1 MVGRLR
7 NALVLAA
14 AALLLGPVA
23 QLAAQ
28 QDGGRFRVLIPY
40 FTPLEGA
47 NDGFGKDGMKEL
59 VKLFENMP
67 THVAL
72 DEGDVKDEVDRFD
85 IDIDDLGCIEA
96 RQLAA
101 QISVPVAI
109 CAQYTQ
115 TGDRELM
122 VDATV
127 WDVSAS
133 ESFEIEPF
141 PAERSNDGEKA
152 AAQQIFTAF
161 ERYSTTVRSAAICND
176 YFASQQW
183 ENALRNCNE
192 SLDLNPNAISTRYL
206 KARILYEMEDYT
218 AALSE
223 LETVIEA
230 NPFHEGALQLA
241 GYISAVTEQDDKA
254 RDYYSRYLDINPGNA
269 AIRMRIAYELAEAG
283 DPVGAMEFIQVGLDV
298 DAENVDLHEQ
308 YGGFAFRAAIQVQEE
323 ASVGAQN
330 AGETVTPEAAAYYR
344 EAIASYEKVFEA
356 KGAETPVGHLA
367 NVISAYIQLEELDQA
382 IGMGERVLETHPES
396 DRLWVLYADALQ
408 RNDRLDEAIAALDRV
423 MEINPDHPSAALR
436 QGNWLIQAGRLE
448 EAVEVLSAAAQNDA
462 QRAEQAARMIFAEA
476 YQNGYQ
482 QDNFQYTIDGMT
494 AAKQLPNLSEEMT
507 HQLNFWHAFS
517 LYRKGMVDQEP
528 QTLQTAQATLPAFQQ
543 AAQLLQQVG
552 NYPSTVNLNLAELT
566 EAVNTYI
573 EIQEAIIRRGR

>member
-1 MVGRLR
+1 MVGRLK
-7 NALVLAA
+7 NVLVLAA
-14 AALLLGPVA
+14 AALLLGPAA

-47 NDGFGKDGMKEL
+47 NDGFGKDASEEL
-59 VKLFENMP
+59 RDLFQNMA

-72 DEGDVKDEVDRFD
+72 DEDEIEDEVDRFD
-85 IDIDDLGCIEA
+85 MDMDELDCIRA

-101 QISVPVAI
+101 QINVPVAI
-109 CAQYTQ
+109 CASYRQ
-115 TGDRELM
+115 TGDRQLM

-133 ESFEIEPF
+133 ESFEVEPL
-141 PAERSNDGEKA
+141 PAPRSNDGEKQ
-152 AAQQIFTAF
+152 AAQQIFQAF

-192 SLDLNPNAISTRYL
+192 SLELNPNAIGTRYL
-206 KARILYEMEDYT
+206 KARIHYEMEDYT
-218 AALSE
+218 QALEE

-230 NPFHEGALQLA
+230 NAFHEGALQLA
-241 GYISAVTEQDDKA
+241 GYISAVTEQDEMA
-254 RDYYSRYLDINPGNA
+254 REYYSRYLDINPGNA

-298 DAENVDLHEQ
+298 DPENVNLHEQ
-308 YGGFAFRAAIQVQEE
+308 YGGFAFRAAIQAQEE
-323 ASVGAQN
+323 ASVGNEN
-330 AGETVTPEAAAYYR
+330 AGETVTPQAAALYR

-356 KGAETPVGHLA
+356 KGPETPVGHLA
-367 NVISAYIQLEELDQA
+367 NVISAHIQLEELNEA
-382 IGMGERVLETHPES
+382 IAMGERVLETHPES

-408 RNDRLDEAIAALDRV
+408 RAGRLDDAIAALDRV
-423 MEINPDHPSAALR
+423 MEINPDHPSAPLR
-436 QGNWLIQAGRLE
+436 QGNWLIQAGRLD
-448 EAVEVLSAAAQNDA
+448 EAVEVLSAAAQDNP

-494 AAKQLPNLSEEMT
+494 AAKQLPNLSQQMT

-528 QTLQTAQATLPAFQQ
+528 QTLETARATLPAFQQ
-543 AAQLLQQVG
+543 AARLLQQVG
-552 NYPSTVNLNLAELT
+552 DYPSTVNLNLAELT